1 MLHLTTVDNN
11 TYQLLRK
18 IFTIEI
24 IRDNF
29 ALAGG
34 TSLALQIGHRQSI
47 DLDFFST
54 AIFDVK
60 ELEIILTG
68 SEKFRFKYIGNNS
81 RMLFGLINNIKCDFI
96 NEPATLIEPFLI
108 RDGVSYFS
116 IPDIAAMKL
125 HTVCGR
131 GKKKDFFDIYALL
144 QEYSWRKL
152 LEWFVEKYGET
163 QLFFLQRS
171 ILYFEDAESDP
182 DIKSYPPFSKSWE
195 EIKKYIT
202 ATCSGYDEKG

>member
-1 MLHLTTVDNN
+1 MLHLTTVDKN
-11 TYQLLRK
+11 TYQLLQQ
-18 IFTIEI
+18 IFNTAI
-24 IRDNF
+24 IKNNF

-54 AIFDVK
+54 GIFDVK
-60 ELEIILTG
+60 ELEIILAE
-68 SEKFRFKYIGNNS
+68 SDKFNFEYIGSNS

-108 RDGVSYFS
+108 SGGISYFS

-125 HTVCGR
+125 HTICGR

-144 QEYSWRKL
+144 QIYSWEKL
-152 LEWFVEKYGET
+152 LEWFLKKYNQS

-171 ILYFEDAESDP
+171 ILYFEDAENDP
-182 DIKSYPPFSKSWE
+182 DIKSYPPFIKNWK
-195 EIKKYIT
+195 EIKSFIT
-202 ATCSGYDEKG
+202 DTCS